1 MNEKCS
7 QIHLRERVH
16 RVVAVGAQRGDDA
29 PGGCGCIN
37 ETKTQTKQKTQI
49 KQERKLKQI
58 LICV

>member
-37 ETKTQTKQKTQI
+37 ETKTQPKQKH
-49 KQERKLKQI
+49 K
-58 LICV
+58 